1 MHPRPT
7 APTSGPSAPRMRVG
21 IAMETLPCRE
31 PADCPLTV
39 PAPGG
44 RAVAPARGAG
54 ATFAKVVVSWR
65 ATETREKPGGAGAW
79 NCDYHHGGRGPAARA
94 GAAGAR
100 RAGPAP
106 WRLRHLRGRGPGGAA
121 GGVGPVAGRR
131 GAGQPDGLADHG
143 GLPPADRAAARGGGP
158 PPPGG
163 VRRRAGAAGPRTGG
177 RRRHAHPAAAVLP
190 PLAHPSLP
198 GGADP

>member
-39 PAPGG
+39 PALGG

-54 ATFAKVVVSWR
+54 AIFAKVVVSWR

-79 NCDYHHGGRGPAARA
+79 NCDYYHGGRGPAARA

-106 WRLRHLRGRGPGGAA
+106 RRTPPAGGGPRSAA
-121 GGVGPVAGRR
+121 GG
-131 GAGQPDGLADHG
+131 
-143 GLPPADRAAARGGGP
+143 
-158 PPPGG
+158 
-163 VRRRAGAAGPRTGG
+163 
-177 RRRHAHPAAAVLP
+177 PAAAGRSP
-190 PLAHPSLP
+190 P
-198 GGADP
+198 